1 MFTNRS
7 QTTSHLLMIRPVRFE
22 FNAQTAVNNAFQVP
36 DHDKDIASLARKE
49 FDDFASLLQNNGIDV
64 SIVNDSPEPHTPDSV
79 FPNNWVSFHA
89 DGTVFLYP
97 MFAENRRLERKPEV
111 LQQIRNKFEIVQ
123 LHDLS
128 KRELQE
134 KFLEGTG
141 SMVLDRSEQIAYACL
156 SPRTHPE
163 VLEEFARISG
173 YRIVAFDAVDGNGL
187 PIYHTNVMMCVA
199 DQYVVICL
207 DSIRDALQLET
218 VNEVIRQTGKE
229 IIPIS
234 LEQMQHFAG
243 NMLQV
248 ENRNGEKFLVMS
260 SQAYA
265 SLEPG
270 QRDKLEAYNPI
281 LHSPLD
287 TIEKN
292 GGGSARCMLAEVF
305 LPEKEPS

>member
-1 MFTNRS
+1 
-7 QTTSHLLMIRPVRFE
+7 MIRPVRFE

-36 DHDKDIASLARKE
+36 DLDKDIASLARKE
-49 FDDFASLLQNNGIDV
+49 FDDFASLLQSKGIDV
-64 SIVNDSPEPHTPDSV
+64 SVVDDSPEPHTPDSV

-128 KRELQE
+128 NRELQQQ
-134 KFLEGTG
+134 FLEGTG

-173 YRIVAFDAVDGNGL
+173 YRIVAFDAVDRNGL

-199 DQYVVICL
+199 DRYVVICL
-207 DSIRDALQLET
+207 DSIRDALQLTT

-234 LEQMQHFAG
+234 LQQMENFAG

-248 ENRNGEKFLVMS
+248 ENKNGEKFLVMS

-305 LPEKEPS
+305 LPEKKAS

>member
-1 MFTNRS
+1 MFTNKS

-36 DHDKDIASLARKE
+36 DLDKDIASLARKE
-49 FDDFASLLQNNGIDV
+49 FDDFASLLQSKGIDV
-64 SIVNDSPEPHTPDSV
+64 SVVDDSPEPHTPDSV

-128 KRELQE
+128 NRELQQQ
-134 KFLEGTG
+134 FLEGTG

-173 YRIVAFDAVDGNGL
+173 YRIVAFDAVDRNGL

-199 DQYVVICL
+199 DRYVVICL
-207 DSIRDALQLET
+207 DSIRDALQLTT

-234 LEQMQHFAG
+234 LQQMENFAG

-248 ENRNGEKFLVMS
+248 ENKNGEKFLVMS

-305 LPEKEPS
+305 LPEKKAS

>member
-1 MFTNRS
+1 M
-7 QTTSHLLMIRPVRFE
+7 LMIRPLRFE

-36 DHDKDIASLARKE
+36 DQDKDIASLARKE
-49 FDDFASLLQNNGIDV
+49 FDDFASLLQSKGIDV
-64 SIVNDSPEPHTPDSV
+64 SVVDDSPEPHTPDSV

-111 LQQIRNKFEIVQ
+111 LQQIRKKFEIVQ

-128 KRELQE
+128 NRELQQQ
-134 KFLEGTG
+134 FLEGTG

-173 YRIVAFDAVDGNGL
+173 YRIVAFDAVDRNGL

-199 DQYVVICL
+199 DRYVVICL
-207 DSIRDALQLET
+207 DSIRDALQQNT
-218 VNEVIRQTGKE
+218 VTEVIRQTGKE

-234 LEQMQHFAG
+234 LEQMEHFAG

-260 SQAYA
+260 SQAYT

-270 QRDKLEAYNPI
+270 QRAKLESFNPI

-292 GGGSARCMLAEVF
+292 GGGSARCMMAEVF
-305 LPEKEPS
+305 LPEKKVS

>member
-1 MFTNRS
+1 MSTNRS
-7 QTTSHLLMIRPVRFE
+7 QTTSHLLMIRPLRFE

-36 DHDKDIASLARKE
+36 DQDKDVAMLAQQE
-49 FDDFASLLQNNGIDV
+49 FDNFARLLQSKGIDV

-97 MFAENRRLERKPEV
+97 MFAENRRLERKPGV
-111 LQQIRNKFEIVQ
+111 LDEIRKKFEIAQ
-123 LHDLS
+123 LLDLS
-128 KRELQE
+128 TYESQDQ
-134 KFLEGTG
+134 FLEGTG
-141 SMVLDRSEQIAYACL
+141 SMVLDRSQKIAYACL
-156 SPRTHPE
+156 SPRTHLT
-163 VLEEFARISG
+163 VLEEFARITG
-173 YRIVAFDAVDGNGL
+173 YRMVAFDAVDGNGL

-199 DQYVVICL
+199 DRYVVICL
-207 DSIRDALQLET
+207 DSIRKAEQREM
-218 VNEVIRQTGKE
+218 VENEIIQSGKE

-234 LEQMQHFAG
+234 LDQMQHFAG

-248 ENRNGEKFLVMS
+248 ENAGGEKFLVMS

-265 SLEPG
+265 SLEAG
-270 QRDKLEAYNPI
+270 QVAKLEEYNPI

-287 TIEKN
+287 NIEKN

-305 LPEKEPS
+305 LPAKK

>member
-1 MFTNRS
+1 
-7 QTTSHLLMIRPVRFE
+7 MIRPLRFE

-36 DHDKDIASLARKE
+36 DQDKDIASLARKE
-49 FDDFASLLQNNGIDV
+49 FDDFASLLQSKGIDV

-79 FPNNWVSFHA
+79 FPNNWISFHA

-111 LQQIRNKFEIVQ
+111 LEQIQKKFEIVQ

-173 YRIVAFDAVDGNGL
+173 YRIVAFDAVDRNGL

-199 DQYVVICL
+199 DRYVVICL
-207 DSIRDALQLET
+207 DSIRDGLQRKRVTE
-218 VNEVIRQTGKE
+218 EISKTGKE
-229 IIPIS
+229 IIAIS
-234 LEQMQHFAG
+234 LEQMEHFSG

-248 ENRNGEKFLVMS
+248 ENRSGEKFLVMS

-270 QRDKLEAYNPI
+270 QRAKLESFNPI

-305 LPEKEPS
+305 LPEKKVS

>member
-1 MFTNRS
+1 MSTNKS

-36 DHDKDIASLARKE
+36 DLDKDIASLARKE
-49 FDDFASLLQNNGIDV
+49 FDDFASLLQSKGIDV
-64 SIVNDSPEPHTPDSV
+64 SVVDDSPEPHTPDSV

-128 KRELQE
+128 NRELQQQ
-134 KFLEGTG
+134 FLEGTG

-173 YRIVAFDAVDGNGL
+173 YRIVAFDAVDRNGL

-199 DQYVVICL
+199 DRYVVICL
-207 DSIRDALQLET
+207 DSIRDALQLTT

-234 LEQMQHFAG
+234 LQQMENFAG

-248 ENRNGEKFLVMS
+248 ENKNGEKFLVMS

-305 LPEKEPS
+305 LPEKKAS

>member
-1 MFTNRS
+1 
-7 QTTSHLLMIRPVRFE
+7 
-22 FNAQTAVNNAFQVP
+22 
-36 DHDKDIASLARKE
+36 
-49 FDDFASLLQNNGIDV
+49 
-64 SIVNDSPEPHTPDSV
+64 
-79 FPNNWVSFHA
+79 
-89 DGTVFLYP
+89 

-128 KRELQE
+128 NRELQQQ
-134 KFLEGTG
+134 FLEGTG

-173 YRIVAFDAVDGNGL
+173 YRIVAFDAVDRNGL

-199 DQYVVICL
+199 DRYVVICL
-207 DSIRDALQLET
+207 DSIRDALQLTT

-234 LEQMQHFAG
+234 LQQMENFAG

-248 ENRNGEKFLVMS
+248 ENKNGEKFLVMS

-305 LPEKEPS
+305 LPEKKAS

>member
-1 MFTNRS
+1 M
-7 QTTSHLLMIRPVRFE
+7 LMIRPVRFE